1 MQATSLHVPLP
12 HPTRP
17 LIFLLSLRQPSL
29 NTTHLT
35 TLHSHT
41 RRACLALIL
50 LVGILINAHSQIVKR
65 ERADGECPKIGL
77 VLSGGGAKGLA
88 HIGVLKAIER
98 AGLHI
103 DYIAGTSMGAI
114 VAAMYAS
121 GYSADQIEKISR
133 ETHWMELINSR
144 TRLADISI
152 EDKDEF
158 DNYTV
163 SLPMKGFVPQINT
176 GFFMPYQVMLRLQ
189 EVFYPVYKVTD
200 FSQLDIP
207 LRCIATDIATG
218 NAVVLDRGDLAF
230 ATRSS
235 MAIPGVFS
243 ATDYNG
249 TKLVDG
255 GIVRNFPVRDVID
268 MGADYVIGVN
278 LFSGLTPAE
287 SINNMLDITLQ
298 ITNFRDAADLTE
310 EKAACDMII
319 EPDVS
324 RYNAASFAAQD
335 TILAI
340 GDSIGVEFEPLF
352 RQLADT
358 LHNAFNVPY
367 APTQR
372 MKPYF
377 SQVRITGFEIDG
389 LEKTNRKLLIH
400 ALDLHPGSHYTPE
413 EFTEAIRRAMS
424 TGYYNNLNYQLIPDG
439 DVGNDVIFKC
449 HVTENP
455 MSFLKV
461 ALSYNTFTNA
471 SIFVDYQRRSLLG
484 RLSTT
489 DFKLAISKDFRF
501 RFRNRTLFGVKD
513 NHYIDFEFDHAR
525 FEVPTYDDPTITS
538 NIYDYNHNDVSV
550 LIGHASSA
558 KSDIAFKLGWEHFH
572 VSPDVGTA
580 DDRIEGHIHNLY
592 ASVTRRYNSLD
603 RKFLSQ
609 SGVQHRA
616 SILVGGFP
624 QYHLH
629 KGHSL
634 DSLRS
639 QGLND
644 FKFFVRFNARFEFN
658 QHLTEHFSLT
668 EVLSGAASY
677 ADRAFVHQTALGG
690 PHRHLPAHQ
699 EFYGLMTAHKYEST
713 FLAARLTAQCNIFAD
728 LYLLAHLNSAVTF
741 KSLDRYI
748 NDHQHFEPKEWLHGG
763 GISLAYNLLD
773 ALPMDFTLMYSPDDK
788 FNVHVNVG
796 YFF

>member
-1 MQATSLHVPLP
+1 MLRS
-12 HPTRP
+12 
-17 LIFLLSLRQPSL
+17 LSLRFAIFSM
-29 NTTHLT
+29 
-35 TLHSHT
+35 
-41 RRACLALIL
+41 LALF
-50 LVGILINAHSQIVKR
+50 VASGVSSQIVKR
-65 ERADGECPKIGL
+65 DRPEGERPKVGL

-88 HIGVLKAIER
+88 HIGVLKAIDR
-98 AGLHI
+98 SGLHI

-121 GYSADQIEKISR
+121 GYSADEIEKISR
-133 ETHWMELINSR
+133 ETKWMELINSR
-144 TRLADISI
+144 PRLSDISI

-163 SLPMKGFVPQINT
+163 LLPMKGFRPQINT

-189 EVFYPVYKVTD
+189 EVFFPVFNVND
-200 FSQLDIP
+200 FSDLDIP

-218 NAVVLDRGDLAF
+218 EAVVLDKGDLAF

-278 LFSGLTPAE
+278 LFSGLTPADQM
-287 SINNMLDITLQ
+287 NNMLDVTLQ
-298 ITNFRDAADLTE
+298 ITNFRDAADLKE
-310 EKAACDMII
+310 EKAACDMLI

-352 RQLADT
+352 KQLADS
-358 LHNAFNVPY
+358 LFNDYGVPY
-367 APTQR
+367 PPARR
-372 MKPYF
+372 MKPYN
-377 SQVRITGFEIDG
+377 SQVRIVSFEFDG
-389 LEKTNRKLLIH
+389 LEKTNKKLLIH
-400 ALDLHPGSHYTPE
+400 ALDLHAGHQYTPSD
-413 EFTEAIRRAMS
+413 FTEAVRRAMS
-424 TGYYNNLNYQLIPDG
+424 TGYYNNLNYELVPYG
-439 DVGNDVIFKC
+439 DDEGNSVIFKC
-449 HVTENP
+449 HVVENP

-471 SIFVDYQRRSLLG
+471 SVIVDYQRRSLLG

-489 DFKLAISKDFRF
+489 DFKVAVSKDFRF
-501 RFRNRTLFGVKD
+501 RFRNHTLFGVKD
-513 NHYIDFEFDHAR
+513 NYYIDFEFDHAR
-525 FEVPTYDDPTITS
+525 FEVPTYDDYSISS
-538 NIYDYNHNDVSV
+538 NIYYYNHNDVSM
-550 LIGHASSA
+550 LIGHARSA
-558 KSDIAFKLGWEHFH
+558 TNDMAFKFGWEHFH
-572 VSPDVGTA
+572 VSPNVGTA
-580 DDRIEGHIHNLY
+580 EDRIDGHIHNLY
-592 ASVTRRYNSLD
+592 AGIFRRYNTLD

-609 SGVQHRA
+609 RGAVHNA
-616 SILVGGFP
+616 GITIGGLP
-624 QYHLH
+624 QYNLK

-634 DSLRS
+634 DSLKN

-644 FKFFVRFNARFEFN
+644 FKFFLRFNARFEFN
-658 QHLTEHFSLT
+658 QMLNERFSLR

-677 ADRAFVHQTALGG
+677 GDRVFVHQTALGG
-690 PHRHLPAHQ
+690 PGRHLPAHQ
-699 EFYGLMTAHKYEST
+699 EFYGLTTAHHYEST
-713 FLAARLTAQCNIFAD
+713 FASVRLTAQCNLFAD

-748 NDHQHFEPKEWLHGG
+748 NDLERFKPKEWLHGG
-763 GISLAYNLLD
+763 GVSLAYNLFD
-773 ALPMDFTLMYSPDDK
+773 VLPMDFTLMYSPDDK
-788 FNVHVNVG
+788 FNVHVNIG
-796 YFF
+796 YVF